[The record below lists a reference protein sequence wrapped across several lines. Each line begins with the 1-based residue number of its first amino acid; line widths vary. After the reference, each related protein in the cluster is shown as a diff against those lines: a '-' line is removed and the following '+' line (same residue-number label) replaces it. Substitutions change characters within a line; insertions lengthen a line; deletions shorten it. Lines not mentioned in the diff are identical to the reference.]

1 MLPRRTSATGSN
13 ASSNLRE
20 NNAQVVLFPTIGYRV
35 ADGRTWHVQVHGDVF
50 SQRPV
55 GLGKRFLLKV
65 LQRVMRVPA
74 GAFETQLF
82 QHRIQRF
89 LAHDEAGKQIA
100 VKLGDAVHTLPRK
113 TRPNG
118 HFVGT
123 LKVADEHLSP
133 LITATSPNHRQVSLE
148 VCTQAGDT
156 LGLKGQV
163 HLVDPQGVSIIS
175 DIDDTLKHSHVMCR
189 RTLLANTF
197 LKEFEPIAG
206 MAQLFQSWEAQG
218 AAFHYV
224 SSCPWQLYPHLQALF
239 GASGFPVGSFH
250 LRAFRLR
257 DHLLRKL
264 LLRKPTKAVVI
275 HSLLKLF
282 PQRKF
287 VLVGDSVEADPEIYG
302 AAARHFPNQVKQIL
316 IRSLPGPKND
326 PNRYAAAFR
335 GLRPGVV
342 RMFTAAGDIAHDLPQ

>member
-1 MLPRRTSATGSN
+1 MLPRRPSVASTGTLTTRHE
-13 ASSNLRE
+13 ADP
-20 NNAQVVLFPTIGYRV
+20 QVVLFPTIGYRV

-65 LQRVMRVPA
+65 LQRLMKVPA
-74 GAFETQLF
+74 GAFESQLF

-89 LAHDEAGKQIA
+89 LAHDEAGRQMA
-100 VKLGDAVHTLPRK
+100 VKLGEAVHVLPRK
-113 TRPNG
+113 SRPNG

-123 LKVADEHLSP
+123 LKLADELVSP
-133 LITATSPNHRQVSLE
+133 HITEISPYHRQVALE
-148 VCTQAGDT
+148 ACTLAGQP
-156 LGLKGQV
+156 LGLHGQV
-163 HLVDPQGVSIIS
+163 HLVEPEGVSIIS

-206 MAQLFQSWEAQG
+206 MAQLFQSWETQG
-218 AAFHYV
+218 ATFHYV

-239 GASGFPVGSFH
+239 GASGFPSGSFH

-282 PQRKF
+282 PQRRF
-287 VLVGDSVEADPEIYG
+287 VLVGDSVEAAP
-302 AAARHFPNQVKQIL
+302 
-316 IRSLPGPKND
+316 
-326 PNRYAAAFR
+326 
-335 GLRPGVV
+335 
-342 RMFTAAGDIAHDLPQ
+342 